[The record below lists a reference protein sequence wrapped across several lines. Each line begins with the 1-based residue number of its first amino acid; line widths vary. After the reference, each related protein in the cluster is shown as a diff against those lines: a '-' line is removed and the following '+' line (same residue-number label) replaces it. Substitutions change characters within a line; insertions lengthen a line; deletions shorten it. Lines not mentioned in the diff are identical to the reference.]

1 MRTRPGCSGSLPAT
15 GWSSR
20 GPKRSASA
28 TCSPRPMFWS
38 RKKSTLYCRSIALS
52 SAKSW
57 SSREASARLTC
68 RSSAPMV
75 AVSGATSMSRVP
87 TVKDGKRSSTA
98 VSKTVVTVSPCSR
111 VGCGSRRGGLEDEDR
126 RADAAAGFQ
135 VAVGLDGVVQGVAL
149 VDRDGDAAGG
159 DVAEQL
165 SGEHVALGR
174 VGDVVGQ
181 GRPGHEQRAL
191 DGQLH
196 RVDRRD
202 RARRRP
208 EADQQAAAG
217 QRGQGRRGGGP
228 ARGGVSGPPP
238 RARRGA
244 AGPGGGGPPGGGGRG
259 GGG

>member
-28 TCSPRPMFWS
+28 TCSARVMSWS
-38 RKKSTLYCRSIALS
+38 RTKSTLYCSSSALS
-52 SAKSW
+52 SANSRW
-57 SSREASARLTC
+57 SREASARLTW

-75 AVSGATSMSRVP
+75 AVSGTTSMLRLP

-98 VSKTVVTVSPCSR
+98 VSKTVVTGFSLGGWGRS
-111 VGCGSRRGGLEDEDR
+111 GSGGLEDEDR
-126 RADAAAGFQ
+126 GADAAAGLQ

-149 VDRDGDAAGG
+149 VDRDLDAAGG
-159 DVAEQL
+159 EMAEQL
-165 SGEHVALGR
+165 SGEQAALGR
-174 VGDVVGQ
+174 VRDVVGQ

-208 EADQQAAAG
+208 PADPQAAAG
-217 QRGQGRRGGGP
+217 GRGERPGARGPAGGGVGGP
-228 ARGGVSGPPP
+228 GARAP
-238 RARRGA
+238 RGA
-244 AGPGGGGPPGGGGRG
+244 AGPGRGGPPGGEGAWGG
-259 GGG
+259 

>member
-28 TCSPRPMFWS
+28 TCSARVMSWS
-38 RKKSTLYCRSIALS
+38 RTKSTLYCSSSALS
-52 SAKSW
+52 SANSRW
-57 SSREASARLTC
+57 SREASARLTW

-75 AVSGATSMSRVP
+75 AVSGATSMLRVP

-98 VSKTVVTVSPCSR
+98 VSKTVVTVSPSSR
-111 VGCGSRRGGLEDEDR
+111 VGWGSERGGLEDEDR

-181 GRPGHEQRAL
+181 GRAGHEQRAL
-191 DGQLH
+191 DRQLH
-196 RVDRRD
+196 RVDRWD
-202 RARRRP
+202 RARGRA
-208 EADQQAAAG
+208 EADQQPAPA
-217 QRGQGRRGGGP
+217 QRVQRRRDGGP
-228 ARGGVSGPPP
+228 AD
-238 RARRGA
+238 
-244 AGPGGGGPPGGGGRG
+244 
-259 GGG
+259 